1 MSRKNKR
8 DLRDELEQL
17 MNHGTDINIHTS
29 VTVVTDD
36 MVDEEGN
43 TVDSKMPNPSPPDG
57 FELGDRI
64 PTESV
69 VCGVY
74 ELVSIDE

>member
-1 MSRKNKR
+1 MSRKTKR
-8 DLRDELEQL
+8 DLEDQL
-17 MNHGTDINIHTS
+17 KQLRTNVADITVHTS

-43 TVDSKMPNPSPPDG
+43 TIDSKMPNPSPPDG

-64 PTESV
+64 PTESA
-69 VCGVY
+69 VCEMY
-74 ELVSIDE
+74 ELVPTDE